1 MMEKLL
7 KESFILRFI
16 DFILEL
22 IKESFIGKLFSIS
35 VYTFEESFIFSLFK
49 SYGVDVS
56 FNLKTGFLNYRG
68 STFNLILSIF
78 VVLLPL
84 SFFIRDVSVRVVF
97 WVVIYFI
104 LYTLLFEED
113 LVKESFIFKIIS
125 GVLS

>member
-1 MMEKLL
+1 MMERLL

-22 IKESFIGKLFSIS
+22 ARESFIGKLFSIS
-35 VYTFEESFIFSLFK
+35 VYTFEESFIFSFFK
-49 SYGVDVS
+49 RYGVDVS

-68 STFNLILSIF
+68 SAFNLILSIF

-113 LVKESFIFKIIS
+113 MVKESFIFKMIS